1 MRYIKFALIG
11 LAFALTGCASGVKF
25 SEMSQSIKT
34 VPADQGRVYFYRNA
48 SMFGA
53 ALQPNIYL
61 DDAAVGASKPGGF
74 FYVDLA
80 PGPHKASTSTEVE
93 NRLTFVIDGGE
104 TKYVRTSPS
113 FGVLVGHITPE
124 LVSADEARPELQSL
138 SYIGTVA
145 APGAPAATV
154 TPAPAAP
161 VATAPS
167 APVSR
172 PAAVQPAPAAV
183 VAAAPARETATHMAP
198 AARTLAQPVEAQK
211 TEFILGVSSNTVEK
225 LARQS
230 GCESAQG
237 AGLISEPGPL
247 ETYSVQCRDGRVFLA
262 RCELRQC
269 DPLQ

>member
-34 VPADQGRVYFYRNA
+34 VPADQGRVYFYRSA

-61 DDAAVGASKPGGF
+61 DDAVVGASKPGGF

-124 LVSADEARPELQSL
+124 LVSPDEARPELQSL

-145 APGAPAATV
+145 GPSAPAPTA

-161 VATAPS
+161 VAAAPS
-167 APVSR
+167 TR
-172 PAAVQPAPAAV
+172 PAVVQAAPAAAV
-183 VAAAPARETATHMAP
+183 TVAPARETATHEAP
-198 AARTLAQPVEAQK
+198 TTRTLTQPVEVQK
-211 TEFILGVSSNTVEK
+211 TEFILGVSSNSVEK